1 MFKYK
6 IFKLSKYSYIISLL
20 VPENVWKINE
30 LVLDETKDVDF
41 TRSNQNNW
49 WNAEPLK
56 MLDLSSNVIK
66 TISPNIKLLQE
77 LVTLKV

>member
-20 VPENVWKINE
+20 VPENIWKINE